1 MIQKGQMKYRI
12 WAALLTVYLT
22 WGLTYLAI
30 RFAVQTI
37 PPFTMA
43 ATRFIIPGVFLYSW
57 RRMRGDPAPKGNE
70 WRAAAIVGALLLVGG
85 NGLVSWAE
93 QYVPSGIT
101 ALLIGSA
108 PIWMVLIDYLRPSG
122 KPPGIKTV
130 FAIMLGF
137 AGIIL
142 LISPSRFGAATEG
155 VEWIGIAALILAA
168 IFWAGGSVY
177 NRDAT
182 LPKSALLGTGME
194 MLVGGT
200 MLLGLGLVT
209 GEWSRLDPFGFSKE
223 SILGLLYLI
232 VFGSI
237 IGFSTYI
244 WLLRNAPTPLVSTY
258 AYVNPLIAIFMGAWL
273 ASETLSVQI
282 ILSAVIIVAS
292 VVLINFS
299 RTSQSRK
306 MVKGTQETR
315 T

>member
-1 MIQKGQMKYRI
+1 MKYKI

-57 RRMRGDPAPKGNE
+57 RRMKGDPAPKGNE

-101 ALLIGSA
+101 ALLYGSA
-108 PIWMVLIDYLRPSG
+108 PIWMVLIDYLSPSG
-122 KPPGIKTV
+122 KPPGVKTV
-130 FAIMLGF
+130 FAIILGF
-137 AGIIL
+137 VGIIL
-142 LISPSRFGAATEG
+142 LISPGRFGAATEG
-155 VEWIGIAALILAA
+155 AQWIGIAALILAA
-168 IFWAGGSVY
+168 IFWAAGSVY

-200 MLLGLGLVT
+200 MLLGLGFIT
-209 GEWSRLDPFGFSKE
+209 GEWSRLDPRGISKE
-223 SILGLLYLI
+223 SLVGLLYLI

-237 IGFSTYI
+237 IGFSAYI
-244 WLLRNAPTPLVSTY
+244 WLLRNAPTPLVATY

-273 ASETLSVQI
+273 ADEPLSLQI

-292 VVLINFS
+292 VVLINS
-299 RTSQSRK
+299 TRTSLSGK
-306 MVKGTQETR
+306 AVIDGQETY

>member
-1 MIQKGQMKYRI
+1 MKYRI

-43 ATRFIIPGVFLYSW
+43 ATRFIIPGIFLFGW
-57 RRMRGDPAPKGNE
+57 RRMRGDPTPRSKE

-101 ALLIGSA
+101 ALLYGSA
-108 PIWMVLIDYLRPSG
+108 PIWMVLIDFLLPSG
-122 KPPGIKTV
+122 KPPGAKTI
-130 FAIMLGF
+130 FAVLLGF
-137 AGIIL
+137 LGIIL
-142 LISPSRFGAATEG
+142 LISPSRYRAVAES

-194 MLVGGT
+194 MLAGGA
-200 MLLGLGLVT
+200 MLLGLGFVT
-209 GEWSRLDPFGFSKE
+209 GEWSRFDPRVVSME
-223 SILGLLYLI
+223 SLLGLFYLVI
-232 VFGSI
+232 FGSI
-237 IGFSTYI
+237 IGFSAYI

-258 AYVNPLIAIFMGAWL
+258 AYVNPLIAIIMGAWL
-273 ASETLSVQI
+273 ADETLSLQI
-282 ILSAVIIVAS
+282 IISTIIIATAVI
-292 VVLINFS
+292 LINAS
-299 RTSQSRK
+299 RTNSTK
-306 MVKGTQETR
+306 IPVTEV
-315 T
+315 

>member
-1 MIQKGQMKYRI
+1 MKYKV
-12 WAALLTVYLT
+12 WAGLITVYLT

-43 ATRFIIPGVFLYSW
+43 ATRFIIPGIFLITW
-57 RRMRGDPAPKGNE
+57 RRMRGDPAPTGSE
-70 WRAAAIVGALLLVGG
+70 WRAAAIVGALLLAGG
-85 NGLVSWAE
+85 NGLLSWAE

-122 KPPGIKTV
+122 KPPGVKTV
-130 FAIMLGF
+130 LAILLGF

-155 VEWIGIAALILAA
+155 VEWIGIAALLLAA

-194 MLVGGT
+194 MLVGGA

-209 GEWSRLDPFGFSKE
+209 GEWSRLDPASISKE
-223 SILGLLYLI
+223 SIFGLLYLI

-237 IGFSTYI
+237 LGFSAYI
-244 WLLRNAPTPLVSTY
+244 WLLRNAPTSLVSTY

-273 ASETLSVQI
+273 ANETLSVQI
-282 ILSAVIIVAS
+282 FLSAIIIVAS
-292 VVLINFS
+292 VILINSS
-299 RTSQSRK
+299 RTSQIGK
-306 MVKGTQETR
+306 TVKDTQETHP
-315 T
+315 